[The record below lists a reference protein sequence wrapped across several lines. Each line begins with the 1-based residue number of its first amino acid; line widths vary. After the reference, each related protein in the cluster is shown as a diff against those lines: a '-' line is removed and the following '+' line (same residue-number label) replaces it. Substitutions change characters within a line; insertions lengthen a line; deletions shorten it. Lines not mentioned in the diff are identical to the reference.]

1 MPKKTRFHTNS
12 MAAEASTSLV
22 VVYQPVDPVK
32 PDPDNPRR
40 HTCKQIRQIAN
51 SIAAFGFNAPILID
65 RGGTVIAGHARLAAC
80 RELGWSEVP
89 TLCLEHLNPDQARA
103 FMIADNRLAEI
114 ASWDDRLL
122 AQRLK
127 DLLLLGLDFSLQIT
141 GFEMGEI
148 DLRIASLEHVREQD
162 EDPADILPEPVDGP
176 PVSGNGDLWELGRHR
191 VLCGNA
197 LDLAAFAALLET
209 CVPTRLGF

>member
-1 MPKKTRFHTNS
+1 
-12 MAAEASTSLV
+12 
-22 VVYQPVDPVK
+22 
-32 PDPDNPRR
+32 
-40 HTCKQIRQIAN
+40 
-51 SIAAFGFNAPILID
+51 
-65 RGGTVIAGHARLAAC
+65 
-80 RELGWSEVP
+80 
-89 TLCLEHLNPDQARA
+89 
-103 FMIADNRLAEI
+103 MIADNRLAEI

-127 DLLLLGLDFSLQIT
+127 DLSLLGLDFSLEIT

-162 EDPADILPEPVDGP
+162 EDPANIFPEPVDGP

-209 CVPTRLGF
+209 CVPTRPGF